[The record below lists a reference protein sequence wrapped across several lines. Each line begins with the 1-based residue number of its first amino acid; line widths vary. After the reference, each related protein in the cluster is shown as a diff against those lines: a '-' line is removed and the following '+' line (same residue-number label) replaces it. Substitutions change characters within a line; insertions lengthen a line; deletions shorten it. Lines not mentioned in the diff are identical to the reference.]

1 MGIDDK
7 IRNAAQDLTG
17 KVKEGVGKVTD
28 NTSMEV
34 EGKLDQAAAAA
45 KKAGED
51 IKDGVKRALDSDR

>member
-28 NTSMEV
+28 NTSMEA